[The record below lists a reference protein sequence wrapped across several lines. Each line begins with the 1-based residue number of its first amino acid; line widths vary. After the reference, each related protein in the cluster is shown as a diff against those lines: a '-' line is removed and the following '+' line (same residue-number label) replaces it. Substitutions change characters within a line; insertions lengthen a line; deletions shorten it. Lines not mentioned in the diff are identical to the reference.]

1 MTARQ
6 FVSILLAVP
15 LLAAQP
21 APMPSPTLLPS
32 SAPQPSGV
40 IQTTLANGM
49 RVILLPNHLAPV
61 ATTVLEYG
69 VGSNDDTIPGIAHA
83 TEHMMFRGTSDVSAA
98 QFADIAARA
107 GADYD
112 AQTSNID
119 TVYYFTLP
127 SSYVNVA
134 LRLEADRM
142 TNASFSQSA
151 WSEERGAIEQEV
163 RAHESTPTAAL
174 MPQIRKA
181 LYGDT
186 PYANDPVGTIEGF
199 ERMTAADIASFYHAW
214 YHPND
219 ATLVVGGDIDPV
231 AVMATIRQLFD
242 PIPLRPLPETAP
254 IRTPALSATTIN
266 GGIAELPV
274 PIVAF
279 DYRFPPLGDPHYAAG
294 LVLMQA
300 LDDQR
305 SALHDLVVSGKVLAA
320 FGFAGGVKEIGDGGL
335 LAVGLPSQTPESLE
349 SALQSV
355 LDQYR
360 QSGLPDNLIAA
371 AKAQLLSKQLYRED
385 SIPGLTFSWSSA
397 LGQGYRSPDDVY
409 TAVAAVSASDV
420 DAILDRY
427 MNNALR
433 ATIVMRPKATATT
446 PQATGATG
454 TDDVS
459 FPVDVEQALP
469 TWAASYFLAP
479 LRPPS
484 ASGTT
489 FMRLKNGITL
499 AVRRESMAP
508 VVVLEGGVRSNTDL
522 NEPIGKDGVA
532 DVTDTLMGWGT
543 TTYDR
548 NAYQAQLDA
557 ISASVNLGLGF
568 SLKVPSANFD
578 RGVALL
584 ANGMLHPAFPASAFV
599 LVKSNTA
606 KTMAAS
612 ANEPSTLA
620 DLARLYALYPPGDKH
635 RRHETAASISRIQL
649 PDVRKW
655 YDFAFRPE
663 LTTIAVVGDVT
674 PAQAK
679 STVEKYFGAWRVAG
693 RFPQFIYPPVRWPQG
708 RKASTVTVT
717 STVARQ
723 SDVTLTQPLSV
734 RRESAEATAALE
746 LANTILS
753 GENTASLLYQDVRS
767 SSGYVY
773 SIDSSM
779 DIGSTSSTFTIDFA
793 SDPRNVGKAQAAA
806 LGVIERMR
814 AHPLPP
820 QELQRAKAL
829 LLAQRVLP
837 MDSYDG
843 LASDLYD
850 NAANG
855 WTGSDEHDYWVR
867 MLAIT
872 PGELRDAMRRYVNV
886 RHFSRVIVAPKS
898 P

>member
-1 MTARQ
+1 LSARQ

-21 APMPSPTLLPS
+21 VPTSSPLPLPS

-40 IQTTLANGM
+40 FRTTLANGM
-49 RVILLPNHLAPV
+49 RVVLLPNHLAPV
-61 ATTVLEYG
+61 ATTVVEYG
-69 VGSNDDTIPGIAHA
+69 VGSNEDTIPGIAHA

-112 AQTSNID
+112 AQTSSID

-127 SSYVNVA
+127 SPYVDVA

-142 TNASFSQSA
+142 ANATLAQSA
-151 WSEERGAIEQEV
+151 WEAERGAIEQEV
-163 RAHESTPTAAL
+163 RAHESTPTASL

-186 PYANDPVGTIEGF
+186 PYANDPVGTIAGF
-199 ERMTAADIASFYHAW
+199 DRMTAADIARFYHAW
-214 YHPND
+214 YHPNN
-219 ATLVVGGDIDPV
+219 ATLVVGGDVEPA
-231 AVMATIRQLFD
+231 AVMATIHQLFD
-242 PIPLRPLPETAP
+242 PIPSQTLPKAAP
-254 IRTPALSATTIN
+254 ITTPALSATTID
-266 GGIAELPV
+266 GGVAELPV

-320 FGFAGGVKEIGDGGL
+320 FGFAGGVREIGDGGL
-335 LAVGLPSQTPESLE
+335 FAVGLPAQAPASLE
-349 SALQSV
+349 AALQSV
-355 LDQYR
+355 LDEYR
-360 QSGLPDNLIAA
+360 QSGIPDNLVAA

-397 LGQGYRSPDDVY
+397 LGQGYDSPDDIY
-409 TAVAAVSASDV
+409 TAIAAVTARDV
-420 DAILDRY
+420 NAILNRY
-427 MNNALR
+427 MDKSLR
-433 ATIVMRPKATATT
+433 ATIVMRPKATSTI
-446 PQATGATG
+446 PQATAATG
-454 TDDVS
+454 TDNVS

-469 TWAASYFLAP
+469 PWAASYFLAA

-484 ASGTT
+484 ENGTT
-489 FMRLKNGITL
+489 VMRLKNGITL
-499 AVRRESMAP
+499 AVRRETFAP
-508 VVVLEGGVRSNTDL
+508 VVELEGGIRNNTDL
-522 NEPIGKDGVA
+522 NEPAGKDGVA
-532 DVTDTLMGWGT
+532 DVVDTLLGWGT

-548 NAYQAQLDA
+548 DAYQAQLDA
-557 ISASVNLGLGF
+557 ISASVGLGLGF

-584 ANGMLHPAFPASAFV
+584 ADGMLHPAFPATAFT
-599 LVKSNTA
+599 LVKDNSA
-606 KTMAAS
+606 KTLAAS
-612 ANEPSTLA
+612 ANEPDTLA
-620 DLARLYALYPPGDKH
+620 DLARLYALYPPGDPH
-635 RRHETAASISRIQL
+635 RRHETAASISRIDL
-649 PDVRKW
+649 SDVRNW
-655 YDFAFRPE
+655 YRLAFRPQ
-663 LTTIAVVGDVT
+663 LTTIAIVGDVSPT
-674 PAQAK
+674 QARDV
-679 STVEKYFGAWRVAG
+679 VEKYFGSWHVSG
-693 RFPQFIYPPVRWPQG
+693 RFPNFDYPAVRWSSG
-708 RKASTVTVT
+708 HKASTVTVT
-717 STVARQ
+717 STVAR
-723 SDVTLTQPLSV
+723 
-734 RRESAEATAALE
+734 
-746 LANTILS
+746 
-753 GENTASLLYQDVRS
+753 
-767 SSGYVY
+767 
-773 SIDSSM
+773 
-779 DIGSTSSTFTIDFA
+779 STFTIDFA

-814 AHPLPP
+814 AQALPP

-843 LASDLYD
+843 LASYLYD
-850 NAANG
+850 DAANG
-855 WTGSDEHDYWVR
+855 WTGADEHDYWVR
-867 MLAIT
+867 MLAVT
-872 PGELRDAMRRYVNV
+872 PAELRNAMRRYVNV